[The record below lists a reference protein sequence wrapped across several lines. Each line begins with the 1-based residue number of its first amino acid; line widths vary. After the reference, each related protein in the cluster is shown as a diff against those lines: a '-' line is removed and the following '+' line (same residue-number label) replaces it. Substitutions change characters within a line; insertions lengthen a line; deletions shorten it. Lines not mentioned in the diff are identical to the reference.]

1 MINGKFYDDEATW
14 KRHYDDWEK
23 FLATAKWDEKGDV
36 TEAQHK
42 YRVKIFDRLMKDYE
56 VNNDRK

>member
-1 MINGKFYDDEATW
+1 MYKDTKEW

-23 FLATAKWDEKGDV
+23 FLATAKWERKGDV

-56 VNNDRK
+56 ANNDRK